1 MQITQKFFKIIAI
14 IAFVFGVSANALSEG
29 REYIVLKTP
38 IPNAQN
44 SLIKIFSYRCGYCYN
59 HHQFNTL
66 AKVKEALPNL
76 RYDIFSV
83 SSMLEY
89 GSALN
94 EMFALASF
102 KEKALGMDAGSND
115 SLTHKL
121 ADVYFVSHFEKRIN
135 LSDLDLFYKIGLNAI
150 GATKEELQKFLQTKE
165 AKELLA
171 AYDIAN
177 EISRNYGTPA
187 FVVNGKYQINPEYI
201 TSLEELILI
210 VKELSNK

>member
-1 MQITQKFFKIIAI
+1 MQINQKIHKLIIFLAFMFAI
-14 IAFVFGVSANALSEG
+14 NAQALSEG
-29 REYIVLKTP
+29 KEYITLKTP

-44 SLIKIFSYRCGYCYN
+44 SLIEVFSYRCIHCYT
-59 HHQFNTL
+59 HHQFHTL

-76 RYDIFSV
+76 KYDLFSV
-83 SSMLEY
+83 SSMSEY
-89 GSALN
+89 GGALN

-102 KEKALGMDAGSND
+102 KEKTLGLDVASEK

-121 ADVYFVSHFEKRIN
+121 ADVYFVSHFEQKLN
-135 LSDLDLFYKIGLNAI
+135 LNNLDLFYKIGLNAI
-150 GATKEELQKFLQTKE
+150 GASKEELQKFLQTKE

-171 AYDIAN
+171 TYDVAN

-201 TSLEELILI
+201 TSLEELIRI
-210 VKELSNK
+210 VKELSVK